1 MSNLEKQIEI
11 EHAKLQIRHFVS
23 TALFILFA
31 FMALMSTA
39 VISALAKW
47 SGEDFKSKMIG
58 ILISFL
64 YFVIT
69 LSLTLLFQQIS
80 FYSKDELTFSGWTDD
95 RELIYK
101 YKSEILAE
109 RKLREEGLRNEHD

>member
-11 EHAKLQIRHFVS
+11 EHAKLQIKHFVS
-23 TALFILFA
+23 TALFIFFA

-47 SGEDFKSKMIG
+47 LGEDFKSKMTG

-95 RELIYK
+95 REFIYK